1 MCGVVQIIKLSD
13 AVQSLPRQ
21 VTSCV
26 HGVAPGFLEA
36 SARPD
41 ASARSASHLVLLPM
55 QMSGA
60 SRIQGL
66 HAEMLLPV
74 LLHGQQTCSIATLV

>member
-41 ASARSASHLVLLPM
+41 ASARSHLVLLPM

-74 LLHGQQTCSIATLV
+74 LLHGQQTCSIATAV